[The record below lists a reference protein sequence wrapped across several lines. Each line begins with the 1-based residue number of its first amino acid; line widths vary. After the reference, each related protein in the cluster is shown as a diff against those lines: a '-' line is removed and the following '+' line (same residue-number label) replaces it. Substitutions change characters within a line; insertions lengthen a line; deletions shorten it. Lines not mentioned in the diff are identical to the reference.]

1 MSFARAKN
9 PEQRQERVEE
19 ILEAAIAMYNEVGY
33 DKTTISKIGSKLDF
47 TRVALYSYFP
57 CKEDIF
63 LLILERDLESMVE
76 DAGRAF
82 SVPCADAEDFI
93 NKLTDL
99 MLRHQRMLSLMCI
112 VNTIILKGA
121 SNEAHVGFRN
131 RLHELFF
138 VLEDCVKFAFPP
150 LAATDSMHF
159 LDIVNSYSITLYAAS
174 LEYKEAQKIAVFPY
188 AGYGTRPFGEQFKLA
203 LRLILYGFIPKQEP

>member
-1 MSFARAKN
+1 MSFARAKS

-19 ILEAAIAMYNEVGY
+19 IVQATIAMYDEVGY
-33 DKTTISKIGSKLDF
+33 EKTTISKIGSRLDF
-47 TRVALYSYFP
+47 TRVALYSYFS

-63 LLILERDLESMVE
+63 LLILERDLEAMVA
-76 DAGRAF
+76 DACKIF
-82 SVPCADAEDFI
+82 SVLCTDTEDFI
-93 NKLTDL
+93 DKLTDL

-112 VNTIILKGA
+112 ANTLILKGA
-121 SNEAHVGFRN
+121 TNEAHVAFRE

-150 LAATDSMHF
+150 LKDADTMHF
-159 LDIVNSYSITLYAAS
+159 LDIINSYSITLYAAS
-174 LEYKEAQKIAVFPY
+174 LEYKKAQKIAVFPY

-203 LRLILYGFIPKQEP
+203 LRLILYGFIPK